1 MRPVYFLSDFGL
13 EDPYAGIVQAVL
25 EARAP
30 GVRVVHLAHGLP
42 PGDLR
47 RAAYALFEALPYLP
61 PGSVLLAVVD
71 PGVGT
76 GRRAVAAWGE
86 RLYVGPDNGLF
97 TLGLAPGPT
106 PKGLSPENP
115 LSTQARGGLPP
126 PRLATRGAHLP
137 RPGPLRPR
145 RRPPGPGASPGRP
158 GTRGSGRGPGA
169 PAPKAQP
176 RAHGGGP
183 DLLTALA
190 TPSPPSSPPL
200 WGGGWRWRGK
210 RLRVLRTFGEAR
222 EGEALAY
229 LGSAGLLEIAVN
241 RGSARE
247 ALGLREGMPVRLL

>member
-61 PGSVLLAVVD
+61 PGTVLLAVVD

-76 GRRAVAAWGE
+76 GRRAVAAWGK

-97 TLGLAPGPT
+97 TLAWLLDPPQRAFLLKTLSPPRPEGVNPLPGWQPGGHTFHGRDLFAPAAAHLALGLPPEGLGPEVPVEDLVRLPLKLSPGPT
-106 PKGLSPENP
+106 GEVLTFDRFGNAITTLLSAP
-115 LSTQARGGLPP
+115 L
-126 PRLATRGAHLP
+126 
-137 RPGPLRPR
+137 
-145 RRPPGPGASPGRP
+145 
-158 GTRGSGRGPGA
+158 
-169 PAPKAQP
+169 
-176 RAHGGGP
+176 
-183 DLLTALA
+183 
-190 TPSPPSSPPL
+190 
-200 WGGGWRWRGK
+200 GGWVEVAGK

-222 EGEALAY
+222 KGEALAY

>member
-61 PGSVLLAVVD
+61 PGTVLLAVVD

-97 TLGLAPGPT
+97 TLAWLLDPPQRAF
-106 PKGLSPENP
+106 LPENP
-115 LSTQARGGLPP
+115 LP
-126 PRLATRGAHLP
+126 H
-137 RPGPLRPR
+137 PGP
-145 RRPPGPGASPGRP
+145 
-158 GTRGSGRGPGA
+158 RG
-169 PAPKAQP
+169 
-176 RAHGGGP
+176 
-183 DLLTALA
+183 
-190 TPSPPSSPPL
+190 
-200 WGGGWRWRGK
+200 
-210 RLRVLRTFGEAR
+210 
-222 EGEALAY
+222 
-229 LGSAGLLEIAVN
+229 
-241 RGSARE
+241 
-247 ALGLREGMPVRLL
+247 